1 MPKVLKSYGTAGEVL
16 TNLAADGDINL
27 KEPVFIA
34 FDELPVPFFFESAS
48 QHGSRTIVKFEGVDS
63 LADAEELV
71 GREIRLSIEEDASDE
86 GDGIVGRLICDASGK
101 RIGPVTE
108 FLDYSGNTCISV
120 DYNGREVVLPLHEDL
135 IVKVTKKAIWLSIPE
150 GLMD

>member
-71 GREIRLSIEEDASDE
+71 GRAILADIEFEEDEFEDFT
-86 GDGIVGRLICDASGK
+86 GWKILDNGKTVGICTGIEPIPGNPCLMIGEILI
-101 RIGPVTE
+101 
-108 FLDYSGNTCISV
+108 
-120 DYNGREVVLPLHEDL
+120 PLHEDFIIEADPAL
-135 IVKVTKKAIWLSIPE
+135 KELNLNLPL
-150 GLMD
+150 GLY